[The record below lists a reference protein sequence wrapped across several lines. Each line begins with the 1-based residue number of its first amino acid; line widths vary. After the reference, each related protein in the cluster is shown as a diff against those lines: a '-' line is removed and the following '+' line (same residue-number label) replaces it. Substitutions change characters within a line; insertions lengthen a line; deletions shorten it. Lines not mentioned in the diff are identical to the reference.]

1 MNRPWH
7 AVSPARANVR
17 GMSRAFLDLHVPGS
31 PLLMPNAWDV
41 GSAKILASLGFAA
54 VATTSSGYAA
64 TLGRFDGDVGREETI
79 AHAGDLVR
87 AVQIPVS
94 ADLENGFSDEPRRVA
109 DLVTSAV
116 GVGLAGASIEDHQP
130 GGDHPI
136 YDRALAHERIVA
148 AAEASGDLVL
158 TGRCENHLYGVADL
172 ADTIARLQAYQEA
185 GADVLYAPGLTEIDE
200 IRALCAEVD
209 RPVNVLLL
217 KGGPHPD
224 ELAEAGVA
232 RISVG
237 GTFAWNALTGLVE
250 AARELLSGETG
261 FLQRAQVGRAVIDD
275 AFG

>member
-1 MNRPWH
+1 
-7 AVSPARANVR
+7 
-17 GMSRAFLDLHVPGS
+17 MSRSFLDLHVPGT
-31 PLLMPNAWDV
+31 PLLMPNAWDA

-64 TLGRFDGDVGREETI
+64 TLGRFDGDVGREEALT
-79 AHAGDLVR
+79 HAGELAQ
-87 AVQIPVS
+87 AVDVPVS

-109 DLVTSAV
+109 ELIATARD
-116 GVGLAGASIEDHQP
+116 VGLAGASIEDYQP

-136 YDRALAHERIVA
+136 YDPVLAQERIVA

-158 TGRCENHLYGVADL
+158 TARCENHLHGVADL

-185 GADVLYAPGLTEIDE
+185 GADVLYAPGLTEIDG
-200 IRALCAEVD
+200 IRRLCSEVD
-209 RPVNVLLL
+209 RPVNVLLV
-217 KGGPHPD
+217 KGGPAPD

-250 AARELLSGETG
+250 AARELLDGETG
-261 FLQRAQVGRAVIDD
+261 FLDRAQTGREVIDV
-275 AFG
+275 AFR